1 MNRISPA
8 LPSTHRKPSLIRL
21 AAVALSF
28 LLLLLAVQTPSI
40 AAGKQTI
47 RSELGQPIQ
56 AAQKALQAK
65 QYKDAQAQLAKAESV
80 GKLTPYESYVI
91 ARLKS
96 SAVVGLGDYKG
107 ALVVYEQILV
117 SPELPAEEKL
127 QTLDA
132 YVKIAYSAKDY
143 TKTAEGI
150 QKYKAAGGAS
160 AETLGLYAQSLYL
173 GGKFKEAGAE
183 LLSQINALEAAGK
196 RPSDTQLQLLAS
208 CALKQND
215 MNAYTAALE
224 KIVAY
229 TPKPDYWLDLIVR
242 TSNKPGFSPAL
253 SLDVYRLRKVTSTME
268 KTGDYMEAAQ
278 LALQAGYP
286 AEAKQFVDQGYAKKL
301 LGDGADASRHQ
312 RLKDLVAK
320 KLTEDQAT
328 LAEGEKAAAAQASGD
343 ALVATGF
350 NLVTYGQ
357 NDKGL
362 QLIQQG
368 IAKGGLKAVDQAK
381 LHLGVAQIMAGKK
394 AEAIKTLSG
403 VGGTD
408 GSKDMARLW
417 SIQQRMAK

>member
-1 MNRISPA
+1 MKNQSQQLFQPR
-8 LPSTHRKPSLIRL
+8 SLIRL
-21 AAVALSF
+21 AAAALSF
-28 LLLLLAVQTPSI
+28 LLLLAAVQTPSL
-40 AAGKQTI
+40 AASPSI
-47 RSELGQPIQ
+47 SPEVGQPLQ

-65 QYKDAQAQLAKAESV
+65 QYKEAQTQIQKAEGV
-80 GKLTPYESYVI
+80 AKRTPYESYLI

-96 SAVVGLGDYKG
+96 SAAIGLGDYKG
-107 ALVVYEQILV
+107 ALAAYEQVLA
-117 SPELPAEEKL
+117 SPELPAAEKL

-132 YVKIAYSAKDY
+132 YVKIAYGAKDY

-150 QKYKAAGGAS
+150 QKYKAAGGTS

-173 GGKFKEAGAE
+173 AGKYKEAGTE
-183 LLSQINALEAAGK
+183 LTSQINALEQAGK

-215 MNAYTAALE
+215 MNAYAAALE
-224 KIVAY
+224 KLVAY
-229 TPKPDYWLDLIVR
+229 TPKKEYWLDLIVR
-242 TSNKPGFSPAL
+242 TGNKPGFSPNL
-253 SLDVYRLRKVTSTME
+253 TLDTYRLRKATGTME

-286 AEAKQFVDQGYAKKL
+286 AEAKTFVDEGYAKKL
-301 LGDGADASRHQ
+301 LGEGADAARHQ

-328 LAEGEKAAAAQASGD
+328 LAEGEKAATAQTTGD

-368 IAKGGLKAVDQAK
+368 IAKGGLKAADQAK
-381 LHLGVAQIMAGKK
+381 LHLGVAQNLAGKK
-394 AEAIKTLSG
+394 AEANKTFSS

-408 GSKDMARLW
+408 GSKDLARLW
-417 SIQQRMAK
+417 NLQMRSPAAR

>member
-1 MNRISPA
+1 MSP
-8 LPSTHRKPSLIRL
+8 KPTPKSLIRL
-21 AAVALSF
+21 AAAALSF
-28 LLLLLAVQTPSI
+28 LLLLAAVQTPSL
-40 AAGKQTI
+40 AASPSI
-47 RSELGQPIQ
+47 SPEVGQPLQ

-65 QYKDAQAQLAKAESV
+65 QYKEAQTQIQKAEGV
-80 GKLTPYESYVI
+80 AKRTPYESYLI

-96 SAVVGLGDYKG
+96 SAAIGLGDYKG
-107 ALVVYEQILV
+107 ALAAYDQVLA
-117 SPELPAEEKL
+117 SPELPAAEKL

-132 YVKIAYSAKDY
+132 YVKIAYGAKDY

-150 QKYKAAGGAS
+150 QKYKAAGGTS

-173 GGKFKEAGAE
+173 AGKYKEAGTE
-183 LLSQINALEAAGK
+183 LTSQINALEAAGK

-215 MNAYTAALE
+215 MNAYAAALE
-224 KIVAY
+224 KLVAY
-229 TPKPDYWLDLIVR
+229 TPKKEYWLDLIVR
-242 TSNKPGFSPAL
+242 TGNKPGFSPAL
-253 SLDVYRLRKVTSTME
+253 TLDTYRLRKATGTME

-286 AEAKQFVDQGYAKKL
+286 AEAKQFVDEGYAKKL
-301 LGDGADASRHQ
+301 LGEGADAARHQ

-328 LAEGEKAAAAQASGD
+328 LAEGEKAAAAQATGD
-343 ALVATGF
+343 ALIATGF

-368 IAKGGLKAVDQAK
+368 IAKGGLKAPDQAK
-381 LHLGVAQIMAGKK
+381 LHLGVAQNLAGKK
-394 AEAIKTLSG
+394 AEANKTFSS

-408 GSKDMARLW
+408 GSKDLARLW
-417 SIQQRMAK
+417 RLVK

>member
-1 MNRISPA
+1 MQAMKNKSQ
-8 LPSTHRKPSLIRL
+8 HRSLIRL
-21 AAVALSF
+21 AASALSF
-28 LLLLLAVQTPSI
+28 LLLLTAVQTPSI
-40 AAGKQTI
+40 AASPSI
-47 RSELGQPIQ
+47 SPEVGQPLQ

-65 QYKDAQAQLAKAESV
+65 QYKEAQTQIQKAESV
-80 GKLTPYESYVI
+80 AKRTPYESYLI

-96 SAVVGLGDYKG
+96 SATIGLGDYKG
-107 ALVVYEQILV
+107 ALAAYEQVLA
-117 SPELPAEEKL
+117 SPELPAAEKL

-132 YVKIAYSAKDY
+132 YVKIAYGAKDY
-143 TKTAEGI
+143 AKTAEGI

-173 GGKFKEAGAE
+173 AGKYKEAGAE
-183 LLSQINALEAAGK
+183 LTSQINALEQAGK

-215 MNAYTAALE
+215 MNAYAASLE
-224 KIVAY
+224 KLVAY
-229 TPKPDYWLDLIVR
+229 SPKKEYWLDLIVR
-242 TSNKPGFSPAL
+242 TGNKSGFSPAL
-253 SLDVYRLRKVTSTME
+253 TLDTYRLRKATGTME

-286 AEAKQFVDQGYAKKL
+286 AEAKGFVDEGYSKKL
-301 LGDGADASRHQ
+301 LGEGADAARHQ

-328 LAEGEKAAAAQASGD
+328 LAEGEKAAAAQATGD

-368 IAKGGLKAVDQAK
+368 IAKGGLKSADQAK
-381 LHLGVAQIMAGKK
+381 LHLGVAQNLAGKK
-394 AEAIKTLSG
+394 VEASKTFSS

-408 GSKDMARLW
+408 GSKDLARLW
-417 SIQQRMAK
+417 SLQMRSGKAS

>member
-1 MNRISPA
+1 MNP
-8 LPSTHRKPSLIRL
+8 KPTPKSLIRL
-21 AAVALSF
+21 AAAALSF
-28 LLLLLAVQTPSI
+28 LLLLAAVQTPSL
-40 AAGKQTI
+40 AASPSI
-47 RSELGQPIQ
+47 SPEVGQPLQ

-65 QYKDAQAQLAKAESV
+65 QYKEAQTQIQKAEGV
-80 GKLTPYESYVI
+80 AKRTPYESYLI

-96 SAVVGLGDYKG
+96 SASIGLGDYKG
-107 ALVVYEQILV
+107 ALAAYEQVLA
-117 SPELPAEEKL
+117 SPELPAAEKL

-132 YVKIAYSAKDY
+132 YVKIAYGAKDY

-150 QKYKAAGGAS
+150 QKYKAAGGTS

-173 GGKFKEAGAE
+173 AGKYKEAGTE
-183 LLSQINALEAAGK
+183 LTSQINALEQAGK

-215 MNAYTAALE
+215 MNAYAAALE
-224 KIVAY
+224 KLVAY
-229 TPKPDYWLDLIVR
+229 TPKKEYWLDLIVR
-242 TSNKPGFSPAL
+242 TGNKPGFSPNL
-253 SLDVYRLRKVTSTME
+253 TLDTYRLRKATGTME

-286 AEAKQFVDQGYAKKL
+286 AEAKTFVDEGYAKKL
-301 LGDGADASRHQ
+301 LGEGADAARHQ

-328 LAEGEKAAAAQASGD
+328 LAEGEKAATAQTTGD

-368 IAKGGLKAVDQAK
+368 IAKGGLKAADQAK
-381 LHLGVAQIMAGKK
+381 LHLGVAQNLAGKK
-394 AEAIKTLSG
+394 AEANKTFSS

-408 GSKDMARLW
+408 GSKDLARLW
-417 SIQQRMAK
+417 NLQMRSGKAS